1 VTLRTPSHRALVR
14 ALLLAAV
21 AAALLALALP
31 GPATAAD
38 ETAKVTYTSCTPAPA
53 APVAGITI
61 AGVRVA
67 KMGCVLGKAVT
78 VDYTKCR
85 LANGAAGRC
94 VKKVRG
100 FACFEIRRNN
110 PDGSFAAQVSCAKG
124 DKRVKHSY
132 TQVAGVSP

>member
-1 VTLRTPSHRALVR
+1 MSLRTPSPRALAR

-21 AAALLALALP
+21 SACLFALVAP
-31 GPATAAD
+31 GPATAAH

-67 KMGCVLGKAVT
+67 KMGCKLGKAVT

-85 LANGAAGRC
+85 LANGASGRC

-100 FACFEIRRNN
+100 FACFEIRRTN
-110 PDGSFAAQVSCAKG
+110 PDGSFAAQVSCSKG

-132 TQVAGVSP
+132 TQVAGVTP